1 VSLRIRNDLCMG
13 CGLCADNCP
22 ERAISILQGYAE
34 INHSRCTECGLC
46 LEFCPEGAIV
56 KWTLVSK
63 QELQATVTS
72 LKEKTVELMERI
84 EKLKKDN
91 SEVPI
96 VEDC

>member
-1 VSLRIRNDLCMG
+1 MARPAPLTAS
-13 CGLCADNCP
+13 
-22 ERAISILQGYAE
+22 
-34 INHSRCTECGLC
+34 
-46 LEFCPEGAIV
+46 IV

-63 QELQATVTS
+63 QELQAAVIL